1 MSVSSDSQ
9 TVLIVDD
16 NPTNLEVLSET
27 LTSAGLQVAVAID
40 GESAIE
46 QVQYSQ
52 PELILLDVMM
62 PGMDGFETCQQL
74 KANPS
79 TQDIPVI
86 FMTALSD
93 TDNKVKGLSVGA
105 VDYIG
110 KPFQQEEVLA
120 RVKVH
125 LQLHHFARTLEARNQ
140 QLAHEIKKREQVQI
154 ALRHLNQS
162 LEQRVKERTA
172 QLSETLEDLQ
182 QAQLQL
188 RKQNEALELRVAK
201 RTAELQVAKEMAD
214 KANRAKSEFI
224 ANMSHEVRTPLNGI
238 LGYAQILQSSKNLTD
253 KERKGISIIYQCGSH
268 LLTLINDIL
277 DIAKIEAGKMEVS
290 PTSFHFPAF
299 LQGIVEIFNIRA
311 EQKKI
316 SFLYQPDP
324 QIPNGVYSDEKRLR
338 QVLINLL
345 GNAVKFTEHGA
356 VTFKIKILNSGKLA
370 QDQAAPVPIT
380 GSKLPVTKIRFQ
392 IEDTGVGINANAIE
406 KIFMPFEQAGDGR
419 SQAQGTG
426 LGLAISQQILALMHS
441 RIQVTSQP
449 GKGSTFW
456 FDLDLP
462 EVTEW
467 SWSARVSQEGTI
479 AGYQGERRTILL
491 VDDRWE
497 NRSVVVNLLQP
508 LGFEVIEAIDGQE
521 GLQKA
526 VELQPDLIIADLVMP
541 VMDGF
546 ELIRKLRQLP
556 QFQAVPIV
564 VSSASVFEADQGESL
579 AAGANEFIPKPISAN
594 GLLETLK
601 SQLQLEWVYEVEEL
615 EKSDRT
621 QAGSPA
627 TLNSQP
633 QSESVMQLPQPDV
646 LNRLYSLAKKGELDE
661 VLAEVNQQEQRGE
674 PCHSFIQEIRRLAEG
689 FQVKQLKAFLE
700 QHLNE

>member
-1 MSVSSDSQ
+1 
-9 TVLIVDD
+9 
-16 NPTNLEVLSET
+16 
-27 LTSAGLQVAVAID
+27 
-40 GESAIE
+40 
-46 QVQYSQ
+46 
-52 PELILLDVMM
+52 
-62 PGMDGFETCQQL
+62 
-74 KANPS
+74 
-79 TQDIPVI
+79 
-86 FMTALSD
+86 
-93 TDNKVKGLSVGA
+93 
-105 VDYIG
+105 
-110 KPFQQEEVLA
+110 
-120 RVKVH
+120 
-125 LQLHHFARTLEARNQ
+125 
-140 QLAHEIKKREQVQI
+140 
-154 ALRHLNQS
+154 
-162 LEQRVKERTA
+162 
-172 QLSETLEDLQ
+172 
-182 QAQLQL
+182 
-188 RKQNEALELRVAK
+188 
-201 RTAELQVAKEMAD
+201 
-214 KANRAKSEFI
+214 
-224 ANMSHEVRTPLNGI
+224 
-238 LGYAQILQSSKNLTD
+238 
-253 KERKGISIIYQCGSH
+253 
-268 LLTLINDIL
+268 
-277 DIAKIEAGKMEVS
+277 
-290 PTSFHFPAF
+290 
-299 LQGIVEIFNIRA
+299 
-311 EQKKI
+311 
-316 SFLYQPDP
+316 
-324 QIPNGVYSDEKRLR
+324 
-338 QVLINLL
+338 
-345 GNAVKFTEHGA
+345 
-356 VTFKIKILNSGKLA
+356 
-370 QDQAAPVPIT
+370 
-380 GSKLPVTKIRFQ
+380 LPVTKIRFQ

>member
-1 MSVSSDSQ
+1 
-9 TVLIVDD
+9 
-16 NPTNLEVLSET
+16 
-27 LTSAGLQVAVAID
+27 
-40 GESAIE
+40 
-46 QVQYSQ
+46 
-52 PELILLDVMM
+52 
-62 PGMDGFETCQQL
+62 
-74 KANPS
+74 
-79 TQDIPVI
+79 
-86 FMTALSD
+86 
-93 TDNKVKGLSVGA
+93 
-105 VDYIG
+105 
-110 KPFQQEEVLA
+110 
-120 RVKVH
+120 
-125 LQLHHFARTLEARNQ
+125 
-140 QLAHEIKKREQVQI
+140 
-154 ALRHLNQS
+154 
-162 LEQRVKERTA
+162 
-172 QLSETLEDLQ
+172 
-182 QAQLQL
+182 
-188 RKQNEALELRVAK
+188 
-201 RTAELQVAKEMAD
+201 
-214 KANRAKSEFI
+214 
-224 ANMSHEVRTPLNGI
+224 
-238 LGYAQILQSSKNLTD
+238 
-253 KERKGISIIYQCGSH
+253 
-268 LLTLINDIL
+268 
-277 DIAKIEAGKMEVS
+277 
-290 PTSFHFPAF
+290 
-299 LQGIVEIFNIRA
+299 
-311 EQKKI
+311 
-316 SFLYQPDP
+316 
-324 QIPNGVYSDEKRLR
+324 
-338 QVLINLL
+338 
-345 GNAVKFTEHGA
+345 
-356 VTFKIKILNSGKLA
+356 
-370 QDQAAPVPIT
+370 
-380 GSKLPVTKIRFQ
+380 
-392 IEDTGVGINANAIE
+392 
-406 KIFMPFEQAGDGR
+406 
-419 SQAQGTG
+419 
-426 LGLAISQQILALMHS
+426 
-441 RIQVTSQP
+441 
-449 GKGSTFW
+449 
-456 FDLDLP
+456 
-462 EVTEW
+462 
-467 SWSARVSQEGTI
+467 
-479 AGYQGERRTILL
+479 